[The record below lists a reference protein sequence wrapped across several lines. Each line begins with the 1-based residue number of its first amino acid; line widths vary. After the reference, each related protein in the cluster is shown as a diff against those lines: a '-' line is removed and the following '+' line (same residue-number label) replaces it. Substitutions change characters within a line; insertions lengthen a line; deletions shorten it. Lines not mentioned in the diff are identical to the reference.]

1 MERFDCSLEFF
12 FHCCLDPV
20 YRGKKGRF
28 YVAIRSLGNV
38 FLYLSVYDYGGFF
51 YYGCVMNE
59 SLLIGRTMSHS
70 GEKGKISLFLWVS
83 LNGDV
88 SSNVE
93 MRIFLFLLFSVNGEN
108 QLCGRLEKEKEI
120 KKLGK
125 NSKNELDIIRVG
137 ASKVNFYNFE
147 ILFFEKCTFE

>member
-1 MERFDCSLEFF
+1 MFF
-12 FHCCLDPV
+12 LC
-20 YRGKKGRF
+20 
-28 YVAIRSLGNV
+28 
-38 FLYLSVYDYGGFF
+38 LSVYDYGGFF

-59 SLLIGRTMSHS
+59 SPLIGRTMSHS

-93 MRIFLFLLFSVNGEN
+93 MRIFLFFLFSVKGEN
-108 QLCGRLEKEKEI
+108 QLCARRGKQKEI
-120 KKLGK
+120 KKLEK

-137 ASKVNFYNFE
+137 ASKVNFSIWKFR
-147 ILFFEKCTFE
+147 FFEKCTFE

>member
-1 MERFDCSLEFF
+1 
-12 FHCCLDPV
+12 
-20 YRGKKGRF
+20 
-28 YVAIRSLGNV
+28 
-38 FLYLSVYDYGGFF
+38 
-51 YYGCVMNE
+51 MNE
-59 SLLIGRTMSHS
+59 SLLIGRLMSHS

-93 MRIFLFLLFSVNGEN
+93 MRIFLFFLFSDLKGEN
-108 QLCGRLEKEKEI
+108 QLCARRGKQKEI
-120 KKLGK
+120 KKLEK
-125 NSKNELDIIRVG
+125 NPKNELDIIRVG